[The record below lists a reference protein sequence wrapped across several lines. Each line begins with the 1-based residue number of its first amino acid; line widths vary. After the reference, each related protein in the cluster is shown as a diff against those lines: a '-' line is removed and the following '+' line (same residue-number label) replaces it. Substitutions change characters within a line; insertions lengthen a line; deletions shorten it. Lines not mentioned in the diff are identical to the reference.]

1 MLVLPRELTR
11 NQAKACLQM
20 LAQALPAVSANPVVI
35 DAGALERF
43 DSSALAVL
51 LETRREALAHGKS
64 LVIRALPE
72 RLRDLATVYGIAE
85 LLPEA

>member
-11 NQAKACLQM
+11 NQAKASLQM
-20 LAQALPAVSANPVVI
+20 LVQALPAVSANPVVI
-35 DAGALERF
+35 DAGVLERF

-51 LETRREALAHGKS
+51 LEMRREAMLHGKMMA
-64 LVIRALPE
+64 IRALPE

-85 LLPEA
+85 LLPSA